1 MDQIS
6 KSGTSRRTG
15 WKRVLSAV
23 LAAVMVFSVTY
34 YFVLPAMAMDEEAA
48 VNEPG
53 LGLEQTAAQAA
64 PSTCSTKR
72 PRP

>member
-1 MDQIS
+1 
-6 KSGTSRRTG
+6 
-15 WKRVLSAV
+15 
-23 LAAVMVFSVTY
+23 MVFSVTY
-34 YFVLPAMAMDEEAA
+34 YFDLPAMAMDEEAA